1 MCWARVL
8 PVYAVRWVS
17 LRLYWGTLPPCPVL
31 TSMRSLLLYTELLCL
46 PLQVQRYPN
55 HFTQN
60 PAITVAVQ
68 WQAFTLASALRF
80 ILIL

>member
-1 MCWARVL
+1 
-8 PVYAVRWVS
+8 
-17 LRLYWGTLPPCPVL
+17 
-31 TSMRSLLLYTELLCL
+31 MRSLLLYTGLLCL

-68 WQAFTLASALRF
+68 WQAFTLASTLRF